1 MSPTAPPIFEKWG
14 FSARASARYRSTFVG
29 ELSGFGGARTR
40 RRARDETI
48 IDAQIGYDFSSG
60 FAKGLSLFVQ
70 GQNLTNAPFVT
81 ADPRDDRAV
90 IDYQTYGRRYLAGA
104 SFKF

>member
-1 MSPTAPPIFEKWG
+1 M
-14 FSARASARYRSTFVG
+14 
-29 ELSGFGGARTR
+29 
-40 RRARDETI
+40 
-48 IDAQIGYDFSSG
+48 
-60 FAKGLSLFVQ
+60 Q